1 MTQSEVEERL
11 RIAYSNGVSLRS
23 ICNRTGLKPCRLGS
37 LIAKDGEPNSYRVKA
52 RLNDD
57 EVSAI
62 NDAID
67 EIKAAL

>member
-11 RIAYSNGVSLRS
+11 RVAYSNGVSLRS
-23 ICNRTGLKPCRLGS
+23 ICKRTGLKPCRLGS
-37 LIAKDGEPNSYRVKA
+37 LIAKDGELNSYRVKA
-52 RLNDD
+52 RLNDE
-57 EVSAI
+57 EVAAI

>member
-1 MTQSEVEERL
+1 MNQAEVEERL
-11 RIAYSNGVSLRS
+11 RVAYSNGVSLRS

-37 LIAKDGEPNSYRVKA
+37 LIAKDGEPNPYRVKA
-52 RLNDD
+52 RLNDE
-57 EVSAI
+57 EVDAI